1 MHAVELVNLH
11 LTLRNGVFMWKY
23 RLPVLNSLRAFEAA
37 ARHQSLKEA
46 GKELHVSAPS
56 VSRHIRNLE
65 RQIGRDL
72 FERHAKKIVLTDEG
86 EALLGSISSAF
97 SIMQHVITRLSTNP
111 HPERLVISVDPD
123 FASLWLV
130 PKLPEFHAIA
140 PNVLIEIVAEEG
152 TAESLDPRVDCGIH
166 YAEAGLKIE
175 NGEVLFRSSLFPVY
189 APNLIQ
195 GPPLRAPA
203 DLRHHALLH
212 DRSRNEWQEY
222 TQSCGVDAEVNVRS
236 GSVFSGT
243 TYCLDA
249 AVRGQGV
256 AMGDDF
262 LAGLYLS
269 EGRLVRPFDHS
280 FLSKNAYFFIAPHE
294 TVKHPVLKAFRNWLF
309 EGIERLRNVS
319 ATNAKE

>member
-1 MHAVELVNLH
+1 
-11 LTLRNGVFMWKY
+11 MWKY

-37 ARHQSLKEA
+37 ARHQSFREA
-46 GKELHVSAPS
+46 GKELHVTPASI
-56 VSRHIRNLE
+56 SRHVLSLE

-72 FERHAKKIVLTDEG
+72 FERHARKIVLTADG
-86 EALLGSISSAF
+86 RALLASLSTSF
-97 SIMQHVITRLSTNP
+97 SIMQHAITGLTIRP
-111 HPERLVISVDPD
+111 HPERLIISVDPD

-130 PKLPEFHAIA
+130 PKLQEFCAIA
-140 PNVLIEIVAEEG
+140 PDVLIEIRAEER
-152 TAESLDPRVDCGIH
+152 TAESLNPGVDCGIH
-166 YAEAGLKIE
+166 YADAGLKIE

-195 GPPLRAPA
+195 GPPLRTPA

-212 DRSRNEWQEY
+212 DRTRDEWREY
-222 TQSCGVDAEVNVRS
+222 AQSCGIDSEVNVGS
-236 GSVFSGT
+236 GSLFSGT

-269 EGRLVRPFDHS
+269 EGRLVRPFEHS
-280 FLSKNAYFFIAPHE
+280 FLSKNAYFFIAPYE
-294 TVKHPVLKAFRNWLF
+294 TAKHPVLEAFRNWLF
-309 EGIERLRNVS
+309 EGIDRLRNLT
-319 ATNAKE
+319 ATKT

>member
-1 MHAVELVNLH
+1 
-11 LTLRNGVFMWKY
+11 MWKY

-37 ARHQSLKEA
+37 ARHQSFIKA
-46 GKELHVSAPS
+46 GKELHVSAAS

-72 FERHAKKIVLTDEG
+72 FERHARKIVLTDDG
-86 EALLGSISSAF
+86 EALLGSLSSAF
-97 SIMQHVITRLSTNP
+97 SIMQHAITRLSTSP

-130 PKLPEFHAIA
+130 PKLPGFYAIA
-140 PNVLIEIVAEEG
+140 PNVLIEFRARER
-152 TAESLDPRVDCGIH
+152 TAKSPNPGVDCGIH
-166 YAEAGLKIE
+166 YADAGLKIE

-189 APNLIQ
+189 APDLIQ
-195 GPPLRAPA
+195 GPPLRTPE
-203 DLRHHALLH
+203 DLRQHALLH
-212 DRSRNEWQEY
+212 DRSRIEWQEY
-222 TQSCGVDAEVNVRS
+222 TQSCGIAAEVNAGS
-236 GSVFSGT
+236 GSVFSRT
-243 TYCLDA
+243 AYCLDA

-280 FLSKNAYFFIAPHE
+280 FLPKKSYFFIAPYGSA
-294 TVKHPVLKAFRNWLF
+294 KHPVLEAFRNWLF
-309 EGIERLRNVS
+309 EGIDRLRNIT
-319 ATNAKE
+319 ATKAKE

>member
-1 MHAVELVNLH
+1 
-11 LTLRNGVFMWKY
+11 MWKY
-23 RLPVLNSLRAFEAA
+23 RLPILNSLRAFEAA
-37 ARHQSLKEA
+37 ARHQSFIKA
-46 GKELHVSAPS
+46 GKELHVSAAS

-65 RQIGRDL
+65 RQLGRDL
-72 FERHAKKIVLTDEG
+72 FERHARKIVLTDDG
-86 EALLGSISSAF
+86 EALFGSISSAF
-97 SIMQHVITRLSTNP
+97 SIMQNAITRLSTGP

-130 PKLPEFHAIA
+130 PKLAEFCALA
-140 PNVLIEIVAEEG
+140 PNVLIEICAEERI
-152 TAESLDPRVDCGIH
+152 AESLNPRVDCGIH

-175 NGEVLFRSSLFPVY
+175 NGEVLFRSSLFPAY
-189 APNLIQ
+189 APDLIR
-195 GPPLRAPA
+195 GPPLRTPA
-203 DLRHHALLH
+203 DLRHHALVH
-212 DRSRNEWQEY
+212 DRSRSEWEVY
-222 TQSCGVDAEVNVRS
+222 TRSCGIDAEVNVGS

-280 FLSKNAYFFIAPHE
+280 FLSKNAYFFIAPYGSA
-294 TVKHPVLKAFRNWLF
+294 KHPVLEAFRNWLF
-309 EGIERLRNVS
+309 EGIDRLRNIT
-319 ATNAKE
+319 ATKAKE